1 MEKIHTTIGIYPN
14 GDFKTNGVADKHLQD
29 HIEYNK
35 KFRFG
40 RALIVDNEVV
50 YKGYVNEETIKEV
63 LQKVTWKHETCTAPY
78 H

>member
-1 MEKIHTTIGIYPN
+1 MIHTTIGIYPSGN
-14 GDFKTNGVADKHLQD
+14 YKVNGVSSENLQD

-40 RALIVDNEVV
+40 RALVVDGEII
-50 YKGYVNEETIKEV
+50 YEGLGCKAAIKELEEV
-63 LQKVTWKHETCTAPY
+63 IKNTKITKDTAPY